1 MKYLVIAAALSLV
14 SPGIG
19 FAQTS
24 APSTNPSA
32 HSQPATSPNQPA
44 GSGMMEQGHAKPC
57 STQASGTS
65 DRNGGN
71 GKPAT
76 ASGGSAS
83 NPNGKVSSGA
93 C

>member
-1 MKYLVIAAALSLV
+1 MKYLIIAAALSLV

-32 HSQPATSPNQPA
+32 HSQPATSPNQPI
-44 GSGMMEQGHAKPC
+44 GSSMTEQGQGKPC

-71 GKPAT
+71 EKAAT
-76 ASGGSAS
+76 ASGGAAN

>member
-14 SPGIG
+14 SPGIA

-32 HSQPATSPNQPA
+32 HSKSATSPNQPA
-44 GSGMMEQGHAKPC
+44 GSGMMEQGSVKPC

-71 GKPAT
+71 EKAST

>member
-1 MKYLVIAAALSLV
+1 
-14 SPGIG
+14 
-19 FAQTS
+19 
-24 APSTNPSA
+24 
-32 HSQPATSPNQPA
+32 
-44 GSGMMEQGHAKPC
+44 MEQGHAKPC

-71 GKPAT
+71 EKAAT
-76 ASGGSAS
+76 ASGGGAS

>member
-1 MKYLVIAAALSLV
+1 MKYIVIAAALSLV

-44 GSGMMEQGHAKPC
+44 GSGMMEQGYAKPC
-57 STQASGTS
+57 STQASDTS

-71 GKPAT
+71 EKAAT
-76 ASGGSAS
+76 ASGGGAS
-83 NPNGKVSSGA
+83 NPNGKISSGA

>member
-14 SPGIG
+14 SPGIA

-32 HSQPATSPNQPA
+32 HSQPATSNQPI
-44 GSGMMEQGHAKPC
+44 GSSMTEQGQGKPC

-71 GKPAT
+71 EKAAT
-76 ASGGSAS
+76 ASGGGAN

>member
-1 MKYLVIAAALSLV
+1 MKYLIVATALSLV

-32 HSQPATSPNQPA
+32 HSQPSTSPNQPL
-44 GSGMMEQGHAKPC
+44 GSGMTEQGQGKPC

-65 DRNGGN
+65 DRGGGN
-71 GKPAT
+71 EKSSSM
-76 ASGGSAS
+76 SGGAQS